1 MEYSLYTVYCLSYF
15 ARYIHI
21 MVDTPSTTKVCVF
34 IQPPPSTQKKEKE
47 KPPPKKR
54 QITESKRW
62 TAVPETLD
70 NQLEI
75 LQQCFTSSTESSD
88 AVRLM
93 ERQIHSKWYGYRNQD
108 TEKTIYDPAAFLTER
123 DIVDLL
129 VDSRLTCFYCRKNVQ
144 LFYEYV
150 RESLQWTIERIDN
163 AHGHNRGNTVIAC
176 LGCNL
181 RRKTMYYERFVMTK
195 QMTISKLQ

>member
-1 MEYSLYTVYCLSYF
+1 MSEP
-15 ARYIHI
+15 
-21 MVDTPSTTKVCVF
+21 PSTTKVCVF
-34 IQPPPSTQKKEKE
+34 IQPSPPKKAQE

-62 TAVPETLD
+62 TDLPDTLED
-70 NQLEI
+70 QLEI
-75 LQQCFTSSTESSD
+75 LQQCFIAADEPAID
-88 AVRLM
+88 AIRLM
-93 ERQIHSKWYGYRNQD
+93 ERQIHSKWYGYRLQD
-108 TEKTIYDPAAFLTER
+108 TEKSLYDPASFLTER
-123 DIVDLL
+123 EIVDLL